1 MSEVK
6 DTLKEHPSLRFG
18 AMLLGMLI
26 TSIGVNGFLR
36 PAHLLSGGA
45 TGISTAINY
54 LTGINIGLLTFI
66 VNMPV
71 FILGFIYLEKEFC
84 ILSLINMAIFSF
96 MLGITSDVS
105 QIIPIQND
113 VILQAIYGGLLSG
126 AGVGLVFRTKASTGG
141 TDIIAAILKVKRNIE
156 MKDTTMAINA
166 VIIFVGSFLFGLD
179 LALYTLI
186 SIFMNVTTM
195 NFVKDAMNS
204 QKAVMIVSDN
214 YDEIAEHIMQE
225 IVRGVTFLEAEGA
238 YTHNKKRIIYT
249 VVSTNEIPKIKEI
262 SLKYDNKAFI
272 SVNDITEVKGRGFKA
287 KDL

>member
-6 DTLKEHPSLRFG
+6 DTLKEYPSLRFG

>member
-6 DTLKEHPSLRFG
+6 DTLKDHPSLRFLT
-18 AMLLGMLI
+18 MIIGMLI

-36 PAHLLSGGA
+36 PAQLLSGGA

-54 LTGINIGLLTFI
+54 MTGMNIGFLTFI
-66 VNMPV
+66 VNIPV

-96 MLGITSDVS
+96 LLGVTSNVS
-105 QIIPIQND
+105 QFIPID
-113 VILQAIYGGLLSG
+113 DIILQAIYGGLLSG
-126 AGVGLVFRTKASTGG
+126 AGVGLVFRARASTGG
-141 TDIIAAILKVKRNIE
+141 TDIIAAILKVKKNIE
-156 MKDTTMAINA
+156 IKDTAMAINA
-166 VIIFVGSFLFGLD
+166 IIVFIGSFLFGLD

-186 SIFMNVTTM
+186 DIFLNATAM

-204 QKAVMIVSDN
+204 QKAVMVVSDKAE
-214 YDEIAEHIMQE
+214 EISEQIMQKL
-225 IVRGVTFLEAEGA
+225 VRGVTFLEAEGA
-238 YTHNKKRIIYT
+238 YTHQKKKIIYT
-249 VVSTNEIPKIKEI
+249 VVSTSEIPQIKEI
-262 SLKYDNKAFI
+262 SLNCDQKAFI

>member
-6 DTLKEHPSLRFG
+6 DTLKEHPSLRFLT
-18 AMLLGMLI
+18 MIVGMLI

-36 PAHLLSGGA
+36 PAGLLSGGA

-54 LTGINIGLLTFI
+54 ITGMNIGFLTFV
-66 VNMPV
+66 VNIPV

-96 MLGITSDVS
+96 LLGVTSDIS
-105 QIIPIQND
+105 QFIPIND
-113 VILQAIYGGLLSG
+113 MILQAIYGGLLSG
-126 AGVGLVFRTKASTGG
+126 AGVGLVFRARASTGG
-141 TDIIAAILKVKRNIE
+141 TDIIAAILKVKKNIE
-156 MKDTTMAINA
+156 IKDTAMAINA
-166 VIIFVGSFLFGLD
+166 VIVFIGSFLFGLD

-186 SIFMNVTTM
+186 DIFMNATAM

-204 QKAVMIVSDN
+204 QKAVMVVSDKAE
-214 YDEIAEHIMQE
+214 EISEIIMKKL
-225 IVRGVTFLEAEGA
+225 VRGVTFLEAEGA
-238 YTHNKKRIIYT
+238 YTHQKKKIIYT
-249 VVSTNEIPKIKEI
+249 IVSTSEIPQIKEI
-262 SLKYDNKAFI
+262 SLSCDNKAFI